1 MSTKKIR
8 ILVSNDDGITSPGII
23 ALEKSLSDF
32 VEEVIVV
39 APDRDKSAVSHALSL
54 HRPLRVERVSPNRYS
69 VDGTPTDCI
78 NLAVN
83 GLIKGKK
90 PDLIISGINKGANLG
105 EDITYSGT
113 VSAAMEGTLLGIPSV
128 AISVLGRND
137 FIFGPAAEYA
147 KKITGF
153 LLKNRM
159 PKNTLLNINFPNMP
173 IEKIKGVKITKQGK
187 RFFYNDKIIKNK
199 DPRGRD
205 YYWIGGDE
213 TGFVKTPNSDVL
225 SVMRGYISITPIKL
239 DLTDHSYLET
249 LSKKHITA
257 LKK

>member
-1 MSTKKIR
+1 MPTKTR

-23 ALEKSLSDF
+23 ALEKSLASI
-32 VEEVIVV
+32 VKEVIVV
-39 APDRDKSAVSHALSL
+39 APDRDQSAVSHALNL
-54 HRPLRVERVSPNRYS
+54 HRPLRVEKVLHNRYS

-90 PDLIISGINKGANLG
+90 PDMILSGINKGANLG

-128 AISVLGRND
+128 AISVLGRDD

-147 KKITGF
+147 KTVVVF
-153 LLKNRM
+153 LLKNRL
-159 PKNTLLNINFPNMP
+159 PKNTLLNVNVPNMP
-173 IEKIKGVKITKQGK
+173 LERIKGVKITKQGK
-187 RFFYNDKIIKNK
+187 RFFYNNKVIKNK
-199 DPRGRD
+199 DPRGKD

-213 TGFVKTPNSDVL
+213 TGFVKTPNSDIA

-239 DLTDHSYLET
+239 DFTDHAYLET